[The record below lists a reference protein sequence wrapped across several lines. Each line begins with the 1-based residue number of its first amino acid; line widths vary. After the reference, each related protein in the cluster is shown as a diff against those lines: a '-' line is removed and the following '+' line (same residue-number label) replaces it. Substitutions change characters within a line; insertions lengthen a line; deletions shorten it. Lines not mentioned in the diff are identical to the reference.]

1 MWGLK
6 LKRRSEKMSK
16 HCCNKHAGREA
27 ATRPWRRRLGLKVC
41 LATALV
47 GLLIGGVWMA
57 DWNAVPS
64 ALGGKDASRSARK
77 GSAGAPTAQP
87 GNQLA
92 QEPSPYLRE
101 AAQQPVH
108 WLPWGEAAFRRALQ
122 EDKPVLL
129 DIGAVWCHWCHV
141 MDVES
146 YDNREIARLINEH
159 FVAVKVD
166 RDERPDVDRRYQQ
179 AVAAISG
186 GGGWPLTAFLTPE
199 GKVFYGGTYYPPEDW
214 GGRPGLKTLLPKVAE
229 VYKTRKAEVLA
240 STEQLSSGLK
250 RFAAE
255 STKKASLSQG
265 LVDDISTDMV
275 RQFDSANGGFGNG
288 VKFPAGSKIEL
299 ALARYFV
306 TRDPKML
313 EIVTKTLDAMA
324 SGGVYDQV
332 GGGFFRYSTDPQ
344 WRVPH
349 FEKMN
354 YDNAELLVNY
364 LHAYQATGKALY
376 REIAQGIM
384 GYLKSTLSD
393 QANGGFYAHQDAD
406 MTREDDGDYYTW
418 SVKDVRSALPK
429 DQADV
434 ILRYYDVQ
442 PQGEMREN
450 PDKNVLWIA
459 KTPERIAKELGI
471 PSDKVRALLA
481 RGKEGL
487 LQARMKRKTPLVDR
501 TIYSDRNGMLI
512 VAYLEASQILKDDQA
527 KAFALKT
534 LNLLLR
540 EAYREGQGM
549 YHAYFEGNARL
560 PGLFND
566 QVQMANATLAAF
578 QVTGEQRYLKVA
590 KDLMDVAIARFWDSR
605 DGAFFDRQPEG
616 SALAA
621 LDHQVKDFEDDP
633 VASANGVA
641 AFVLDRLAYLTNDK
655 RHEEKARQTLEAFAG
670 SARRYGSFVA
680 AYALAVHHALNR
692 SAQAVIIGA
701 KENPK
706 TKALWTSGLT
716 AYRPGKLVAVYDP
729 TELKLESLP
738 PAVAGAVKVFGVQKE
753 PRAYVCAGT
762 TCAPPTGDP
771 SEVATLVKS
780 YGVKTP
786 SS

>member
-1 MWGLK
+1 
-6 LKRRSEKMSK
+6 MSK
-16 HCCNKHAGREA
+16 RSCKTRAGQEA
-27 ATRPWRRRLGLKVC
+27 ANHSWRPWPGLKVW

-47 GLLIGGVWMA
+47 GVFIGGAWMA
-57 DWNAVPS
+57 DWNVVPS
-64 ALGGKDASRSARK
+64 ALGERDPGSSARK
-77 GSAGAPTAQP
+77 GSTGTPAGQP

-108 WLPWGEAAFRRALQ
+108 WLPWGEAAFRRAQQ

-146 YDNREIARLINEH
+146 YDNRDIARLVNEH

-199 GKVFYGGTYYPPEDW
+199 GKVFYGGTYFPPEDL

-240 STEQLSSGLK
+240 STERLSTGLK
-250 RFAAE
+250 RFVAE
-255 STKKASLSQG
+255 STKKAPLSQD
-265 LVDDISTDMV
+265 LVDEIASHMV
-275 RQFDSANGGFGNG
+275 QQFDSANGGFGDS
-288 VKFPAGSKIEL
+288 VKFPPGSKIEL

-306 TRDPKML
+306 TRDPQMIR
-313 EIVTKTLDAMA
+313 IVTKTLDAMA
-324 SGGVYDQV
+324 TGGVYDQTA
-332 GGGFFRYSTDPQ
+332 GGFFRYSTDPQ

-376 REIAQGIM
+376 RDIAQGIM

-393 QANGGFYAHQDAD
+393 QVHGGFYAHQDAD

-418 SVKDVRSALPK
+418 SVEDVRRALPK
-429 DQADV
+429 EQADV
-434 ILRYYDVQ
+434 ILLYYDVQ

-450 PDKNVLWIA
+450 PAKNVLWVA
-459 KTPERIAKELGI
+459 KTPERIAKDLGI
-471 PSDKVRALLA
+471 PAEKVRALLA
-481 RGKEGL
+481 KGKEGL
-487 LQARMKRKTPLVDR
+487 LQARKKRKTPLVDQ
-501 TIYSDRNGMLI
+501 TVYSDRNGMLI

-566 QVQMANATLAAF
+566 QVQMANAALAAF
-578 QVTGEQRYLKVA
+578 QLTGEQRFLKVA
-590 KDLMDVAIARFWDSR
+590 KDLMDVAIDQFWDPK
-605 DGAFFDRQPEG
+605 DGAFFDRRPEG
-616 SALAA
+616 TALAA

-633 VASANGVA
+633 VASANGVVA
-641 AFVLDRLAYLTNDK
+641 AVLDRMAYLTNDK
-655 RHEEKARQTLEAFAG
+655 RYEEKARQTLEAFAG

-680 AYALAVHHALNR
+680 AYALAVHYHFNR
-692 SAQAVIIGA
+692 SAQAVIIGGKDDA
-701 KENPK
+701 R
-706 TKALWTSGLT
+706 TQALWKSALT
-716 AYRPGKLVAVYDP
+716 AYRPGKLVAAYDP
-729 TELKLESLP
+729 AGLQLESLP
-738 PAVAGAVKVFGVQKE
+738 PAVAGAVKAFGAQNK
-753 PRAYVCAGT
+753 PQAYVCAGS

-771 SEVATLVKS
+771 GEVATLVKT
-780 YGVKTP
+780 YGVKP
-786 SS
+786 ASS